1 MQSRK
6 AAFLGF
12 CESLQ
17 SRYIHTH
24 AAFLSL
30 LMCLYKE
37 ENWGHC
43 VSNVVLRLNGNGAMP
58 KPALET
64 IGMLSR
70 LLLLALLGLAKKS
83 RTKMMG
89 SARMSI
95 RGRNALRHS
104 YPPPE
109 IGIVF
114 SSTEIPLWD
123 VDHCPSHVVFL

>member
-1 MQSRK
+1 
-6 AAFLGF
+6 
-12 CESLQ
+12 
-17 SRYIHTH
+17 
-24 AAFLSL
+24 
-30 LMCLYKE
+30 MCLYKE

-43 VSNVVLRLNGNGAMP
+43 VSNVVLRLNDGAMP
-58 KPALET
+58 ASSAAALET

-114 SSTEIPLWD
+114 SSTEIPLLD

>member
-1 MQSRK
+1 
-6 AAFLGF
+6 
-12 CESLQ
+12 
-17 SRYIHTH
+17 
-24 AAFLSL
+24 
-30 LMCLYKE
+30 
-37 ENWGHC
+37 
-43 VSNVVLRLNGNGAMP
+43 MP
-58 KPALET
+58 ASSAALET

-95 RGRNALRHS
+95 RGRNALRHR